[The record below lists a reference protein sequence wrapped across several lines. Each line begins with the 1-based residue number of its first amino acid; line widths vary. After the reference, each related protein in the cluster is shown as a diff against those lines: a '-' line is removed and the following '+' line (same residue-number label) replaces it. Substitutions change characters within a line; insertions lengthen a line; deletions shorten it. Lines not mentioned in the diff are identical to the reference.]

1 MRLEEVV
8 VVVVVVVVA
17 VMVEEV
23 GCRDAGAV
31 LVVVVVA
38 GMVEERRF
46 LLEPEGDVVRRYR
59 PSKPVFQSLRWAM

>member
-1 MRLEEVV
+1 MRLEEVVV

-31 LVVVVVA
+31 VVVA

-46 LLEPEGDVVRRYR
+46 LLEPEGDMVRRYR